1 LNLNYKINMNY
12 KDFCVLVDHTDDG
25 RRTLAN
31 VRVRT
36 AFTHSFRQRYKLVDL
51 AKQMG
56 RTHATIIH
64 YMNLEFRKDAE
75 YWRCYQV
82 AQSIINSE
90 QYVDTLDID
99 TLVKERTQMQQ
110 RLAEKTTEVIML
122 QEEVVH
128 LRLKLER
135 LKQMI

>member
-1 LNLNYKINMNY
+1 MNY

>member
-1 LNLNYKINMNY
+1 MNY
-12 KDFCVLVDHTDDG
+12 KDFCVLVDHKDDG

-36 AFTHSFRQRYKLVDL
+36 AFTHSFRKRYKLVDL

-110 RLAEKTTEVIML
+110 RLAEKSTEVIML
-122 QEEVVH
+122 QEEVLH

>member
-1 LNLNYKINMNY
+1 MNY
-12 KDFCVLVDHTDDG
+12 KDFCVLADHIDDG
-25 RRTLAN
+25 RRTLVN

-36 AFTHSFRQRYKLVDL
+36 AFTHSFRNRYTLVDL

-56 RTHATIIH
+56 RTHATVIH
-64 YMNLEFRKDAE
+64 YMKLEFRKDAE
-75 YWRCYQV
+75 YWRCYQI

-90 QYVDTLDID
+90 EVVDHLDFE

-110 RLAEKTTEVIML
+110 RLAEKSTEIVML
-122 QEEVVH
+122 QEEVLH
-128 LRLKLER
+128 LRQKLGT

>member
-1 LNLNYKINMNY
+1 MNY
-12 KDFCVLVDHTDDG
+12 KDFCVLVDHKDDG

-31 VRVRT
+31 VRVRA
-36 AFTHSFRQRYKLVDL
+36 AFTHSFRKRYKLVEL
-51 AKQMG
+51 ANQMG
-56 RTHATIIH
+56 KTHATVIH
-64 YMNLEFRKDAE
+64 YMNLEFRKDKE
-75 YWRCYQV
+75 YWRCFQI

-110 RLAEKTTEVIML
+110 RLAEKSTEVIML

-128 LRLKLER
+128 LRQKLER